1 MELKLE
7 LDVGGGGIN
16 VPLLVCFAAFVITFL
31 TTRTITRMIRAGKGR
46 STTTSRAVAC
56 TCTTRCPASSC
67 SPGAFIAV
75 GTSGSGSAWAIVA
88 ALLVGV
94 GTSLVLDE
102 FALILHLQDVYWADE
117 GRISVEMVSLAMGCL
132 GLAVVGLTPFDF
144 SGFEGGVESALI
156 VGAVVAMIL
165 GLIVVSVMKGKYKL
179 ALFGAFIPLCAL
191 IAAVR
196 LARPESR
203 WAKRR
208 YGPEKLTRAEK
219 RTAWYDERFGPATAW
234 VSNFVA
240 GKPSQ
245 PDPTPNRPPVDSAP
259 DRRCEN
265 ATWRRSSWCTAR
277 CTARGVGVRCGV
289 RCATPATPCSLPP
302 SPARVIAASS

>member
-1 MELKLE
+1 
-7 LDVGGGGIN
+7 
-16 VPLLVCFAAFVITFL
+16 
-31 TTRTITRMIRAGKGR
+31 MIRAGKGPFHDNV
-46 STTTSRAVAC
+46 SGSGLHVHHAV
-56 TCTTRCPASSC
+56 PGIILLVS
-67 SPGAFIAV
+67 GAFLAV
-75 GTSGSGSAWAIVA
+75 GTSSSDTAWEVVA

-144 SGFEGGVESALI
+144 RGFEGGVESALVVGGI
-156 VGAVVAMIL
+156 VAAIL

-191 IAAVR
+191 VAAVR

-208 YGPEKLTRAEK
+208 YGPGKLARARA
-219 RTAWYDERFGPATAW
+219 RTASYDARFGPATAW
-234 VSNFVA
+234 VSDFVA
-240 GKPSQ
+240 GKPSE
-245 PDPTPNRPPVDSAP
+245 PDPVP
-259 DRRCEN
+259 
-265 ATWRRSSWCTAR
+265 
-277 CTARGVGVRCGV
+277 
-289 RCATPATPCSLPP
+289 
-302 SPARVIAASS
+302 

>member
-7 LDVGGGGIN
+7 LDLGGGGIN
-16 VPLLVCFAAFVITFL
+16 VPLLVCFGAFTLTFL
-31 TTRTITRMIRAGKGR
+31 TTRTITRMIRAGKGPFHDNV
-46 STTTSRAVAC
+46 SGSGLHVHHAV
-56 TCTTRCPASSC
+56 PGIILLVV
-67 SPGAFIAV
+67 GAFLAV
-75 GTSGSGSAWAIVA
+75 GTGADTTWEIVA

-144 SGFEGGVESALI
+144 SGLEGGVESALI
-156 VGAVVAMIL
+156 VILVVASIL
-165 GLIVVSVMKGKYKL
+165 GLIVLSVMKGKYKL

-191 IAAVR
+191 VAAIR

-203 WAKRR
+203 WAKRH
-208 YGPEKLTRAEK
+208 YGPEKLARARA

-234 VSNFVA
+234 VSDFVA
-240 GKPSQ
+240 GKPSE
-245 PDPTPNRPPVDSAP
+245 PDPA
-259 DRRCEN
+259 
-265 ATWRRSSWCTAR
+265 
-277 CTARGVGVRCGV
+277 
-289 RCATPATPCSLPP
+289 P
-302 SPARVIAASS
+302 SPHPAAAGPDSR

>member
-1 MELKLE
+1 M
-7 LDVGGGGIN
+7 
-16 VPLLVCFAAFVITFL
+16 
-31 TTRTITRMIRAGKGR
+31 R
-46 STTTSRAVAC
+46 SWLSAPSA
-56 TCTTRCPASSC
+56 
-67 SPGAFIAV
+67 
-75 GTSGSGSAWAIVA
+75 SGSAWAIVA

-144 SGFEGGVESALI
+144 KGFEGGVESAI
-156 VGAVVAMIL
+156 VITLAIATIL
-165 GLIVVSVMKGKYKL
+165 LLIVVSVMKGKYKL

-191 IAAVR
+191 VAAVR

-208 YGPEKLTRAEK
+208 YGPEKLARAQA

-234 VSNFVA
+234 VSDFVA
-240 GKPSQ
+240 GRPSE
-245 PDPTPNRPPVDSAP
+245 PDPAP
-259 DRRCEN
+259 D
-265 ATWRRSSWCTAR
+265 
-277 CTARGVGVRCGV
+277 
-289 RCATPATPCSLPP
+289 PA
-302 SPARVIAASS
+302 A